1 MVMRA
6 MREKMK
12 PILWI
17 AIIGFLGTIVFAWG
31 MSYNKGGGCQK
42 SPMVL
47 VVNGEEVPYSEYY
60 QLSEGLFRRYVA
72 NERNRMG
79 DFYDPSREPELREV
93 AGQDAIELIIE
104 DYVVRQQ
111 AREWGLSVTEEEVS
125 QTIEQVPYFHGEN
138 GAYDP
143 NLYEAFL
150 RDQGTTNDD
159 YRRQLGHEL
168 LVEKVHSIVFDA
180 VYVPEP
186 MVRAEFLDSNQFASA
201 DFTQITYGAF
211 VGDVVLTEAETRKY
225 YDSHPE
231 EFMAPAQ
238 VTVDYIALNFDDL
251 YARVELTD
259 ENLRAYYEQVKEE
272 ETSAGRIHVRHI
284 LFVTPEGADEKTV
297 EAARVKAAAVIE
309 RLNGAPSGDPTNF
322 EKIFDEYSGPSTP
335 GPTGEVRPT
344 PPAVVAEDLGF
355 FGPGEMVPEFEEAAY
370 ALSPGAFS
378 QEPVRTEYGWH
389 VIRRESDVPTFED
402 MRAELENRLRM
413 DQALSAMD
421 KFQGT
426 LSGALSEGKSLEQA
440 AALIPDV
447 EVQRAGPFTQDA
459 IIVDP
464 KIGRFNQFRDAAF
477 KLEPGQVSGILTRTH
492 EDPTDPDAAFKHDF
506 YVLRVAERTPEKPYP
521 FEDVRGR
528 VEAKVLNRKAWDLA
542 ERHAGEL
549 EALAKQVGLDRAA
562 VELGDS
568 VVSAD
573 QLTRSGEIPGLGVAP
588 AAART
593 AFELQPGELSPVV
606 RDRDGFY
613 IVRGRS
619 VSEPSPGAY
628 GNRLEGL
635 RRNMIS
641 VLKNSFYR
649 AWVDSL
655 VAQAEVENHLE
666 EILAEIAQ
674 RHGEAEQAA
683 QEKEH
688 EQGDGGGGGY
698 GY

>member
-47 VVNGEEVPYSEYY
+47 VVNGEEVPYYEYY
-60 QLSEGLFRRYVA
+60 QLAEGLFRRYVA
-72 NERNRMG
+72 NERSRMG
-79 DFYDPSREPELREV
+79 DFYDPSVEPTLRDM

-104 DYVVRQQ
+104 DYVVRQK
-111 AREWGLSVTEEEVS
+111 ATEWGLGVTEEEVS
-125 QTIEQVPYFHGEN
+125 QTIEQAPYFRTEN
-138 GAYDP
+138 GAFDR

-150 RDQGTTNDD
+150 RDQGTNDD
-159 YRRQLGHEL
+159 EYRRTLGRQL
-168 LVEKVHSIVFDA
+168 LVEKVHSIIFDA

-201 DFTQITYGAF
+201 DFTKISYGDF
-211 VGDVVLTEAETRKY
+211 VGDIVLAEAETRAY
-225 YDSHPE
+225 YDAHTD

-238 VTVDYIALNFDDL
+238 ACVDYVALVFDDL

-259 ENLRAYYEQVKEE
+259 ENLLAYYDQVKEE

-284 LFVTPEGADEKTV
+284 LFVTPPDADEKTV
-297 EAARVKAAAVIE
+297 EAARARAAAVIE
-309 RLNGAPSGDPTNF
+309 RLNGAPSGGTDF
-322 EKIFDEYSGPSTP
+322 EKIFDEYSQTP
-335 GPTGEVRPT
+335 GPTDAQPE
-344 PPAVVAEDLGF
+344 VVAEDLGF

-370 ALSPGAFS
+370 ALEPGATS
-378 QEPVRTEYGWH
+378 PEPVRTAYGWH
-389 VIRRESDVPTFED
+389 VIRRESDVPTFEE

-426 LSGALSEGKSLEQA
+426 LSQALSEGKSLEQA
-440 AALIPDV
+440 AALIPGV
-447 EVQRAGPFTQDA
+447 EVQRAGPFAQDA
-459 IIVDP
+459 IIVDA

-477 KLEPGQVSGILTRTH
+477 KLEPGQVSGILARTH

-506 YVLRVAERTPEKPYP
+506 YVLRVLERTSEKPYP

-528 VEAKVLNRKAWDLA
+528 VEAKVLNQKAWDMA
-542 ERHAGEL
+542 EKHAGEL
-549 EALAKQVGLDRAA
+549 EALAKNVGLDRAA
-562 VELGDS
+562 GELGDQ

-573 QLTRSGEIPGLGVAP
+573 QITRNGNIPGLGTAP
-588 AAART
+588 VAART
-593 AFELQPGELSPVV
+593 AFELKSDELSGVV

-613 IVRGRS
+613 IVRGKS
-619 VSEPSPGAY
+619 VSEPSPLAY

-635 RRNMIS
+635 RGDMIS

-655 VAQAEVENHLE
+655 VAQAEVENHLD

-674 RHGEAEQAA
+674 RHAEAEQAA
-683 QEKEH
+683 QEKEK
-688 EQGDGGGGGY
+688 GGGGGGGGGGY